1 MARQLISGC
10 LQLLKDMALPMISE
24 VVEKLKSAPY
34 EMTKETVKEIMDVE
48 EGVAKLRSEF
58 TRIQAVLFDAE
69 KRAINDASVQDWLD
83 QLKDVSFDIDDVLDE
98 WNTAF
103 GKSNLEKDEKE
114 GEDAPPPAKK
124 VLL

>member
-24 VVEKLKSAPY
+24 VVEKWKSAAY
-34 EMTKETVKEIMDVE
+34 EMTKEEVKEIKDVE
-48 EGVAKLRSEF
+48 EGVVNLRSEL

-69 KRAINDASVQDWLD
+69 KRAINDAAVQDWLD
-83 QLKDVSFDIDDVLDE
+83 KLKDVSFDIDDVLDE
-98 WNTAF
+98 WNTALS
-103 GKSNLEKDEKE
+103 KSNLEKDEKE

-124 VLL
+124 VL

>member
-10 LQLLKDMALPMISE
+10 LQLVKDTVLPMISGAVEQLTSDAYNMKKEE
-24 VVEKLKSAPY
+24 VKAIMDVKKGVEKL
-34 EMTKETVKEIMDVE
+34 D
-48 EGVAKLRSEF
+48 SEL

-83 QLKDVSFDIDDVLDE
+83 KLKDVSFDIDDVLDE
-98 WNTAF
+98 WNTAVS
-103 GKSNLEKDEKE
+103 KSNLEKDEKE

-124 VLL
+124 VL